1 MEDELVKKQQLL
13 TENTQI
19 QNLKKKAAIFA
30 DSDESSGDEDGED
43 DAPLALPTGDMKIL
57 PKKPEVV
64 KKDSDSDEDFKP
76 PSKSNLSK
84 LKKLFDDDDDENE
97 VD

>member
-1 MEDELVKKQQLL
+1 
-13 TENTQI
+13 
-19 QNLKKKAAIFA
+19 
-30 DSDESSGDEDGED
+30 
-43 DAPLALPTGDMKIL
+43 MKIL

-97 VD
+97 VDQTVESYKPLFTDEPVTTIDTSAYQPLFTGVTKDVKTAWK